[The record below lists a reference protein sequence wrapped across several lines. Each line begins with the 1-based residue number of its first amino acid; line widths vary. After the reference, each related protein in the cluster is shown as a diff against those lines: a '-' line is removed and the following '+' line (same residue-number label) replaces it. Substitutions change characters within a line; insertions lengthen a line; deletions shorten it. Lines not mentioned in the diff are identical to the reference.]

1 MLDLATLHRH
11 FPALSDGFIFA
22 DNAGGSQCLQG
33 CVDNVVDYLQN
44 KNVQMGVS
52 SPREPSPGTLRN
64 L

>member
-52 SPREPSPGTLRN
+52 SP
-64 L
+64 